1 MSLIVYNYEGEILI
15 TTPEFENE
23 LVRQYFDEGD
33 RDIDLAD
40 RSEYKNVVEIHAE
53 THVWG
58 E

>member
-1 MSLIVYNYEGEILI
+1 MSLIVYSYEGETLI
-15 TTPEFENE
+15 TTPEFEDE

-40 RSEYKNVVEIHAE
+40 RSEYKNVVEINAE
-53 THVWG
+53 TRVWG